1 MRLEKQKIH
10 CVFIGQNHNSM
21 ENKPDPRELY
31 LRIMHLKKEGKTN
44 WEIEQELLMKG
55 LQQEEAETMIAKT
68 EKALAKQA
76 DAPPVA
82 ASESGNGAAGWL
94 LWIGI
99 LRRIIYSEF

>member
-1 MRLEKQKIH
+1 
-10 CVFIGQNHNSM
+10 
-21 ENKPDPRELY
+21 
-31 LRIMHLKKEGKTN
+31 
-44 WEIEQELLMKG
+44 MKG

-76 DAPPVA
+76 DAPLVA

>member
-1 MRLEKQKIH
+1 
-10 CVFIGQNHNSM
+10 M

-55 LQQEEAETMIAKT
+55 LQQEEAKTMIAKT